1 MARVVRIVLEA
12 DDRGTAAV
20 KRFSGDF
27 VAAADKINKGAGDA
41 FGQRTLNVGH
51 QLDRLTSRIVK
62 WGTISASI
70 FAGLAPRSILR
81 TGVEFEKTMSGV
93 QALTGATGQALDQL
107 TEQAEKLGAATV
119 FTATQAGEAM
129 YELGRAGFDAQQIM
143 QVMPQVMD
151 LAAAG
156 TLGMAEAAQVTA
168 NVIRG
173 MGIPIEQFGR
183 AVDVL
188 AFTATK
194 SGQNVQDLGTAFSY
208 AGSVARAMGVSIE
221 EAAAVL
227 AVLVKQG
234 IPAGE
239 RAGTA
244 LRRALS
250 VLLGQTE
257 ENEKGLKD
265 LNVTLFDSKG
275 KFVGVAEALRRLQAA
290 GLTAGKA

>member
-27 VAAADKINKGAGDA
+27 VAAADKINKGAVDA
-41 FGQRTLNVGH
+41 FAQMTLNVGH

-70 FAGLAPRSILR
+70 FAGLATRSILR
-81 TGVEFEKTMSGV
+81 TGVEFQKTMSGV
-93 QALTGATGQALDQL
+93 QALTGATGQAFDQL
-107 TEQAEKLGAATV
+107 TEQADKLGAATV

-173 MGIPIEQFGR
+173 MG
-183 AVDVL
+183 
-188 AFTATK
+188 
-194 SGQNVQDLGTAFSY
+194 
-208 AGSVARAMGVSIE
+208 VSIE

-244 LRRALS
+244 LRRMLS

-275 KFVGVAEALRRLQAA
+275 KFVGVAEALRRLPAA
-290 GLTAGKA
+290 GLTAGKAMEAFGDRAGPAVIGLMQAGTR